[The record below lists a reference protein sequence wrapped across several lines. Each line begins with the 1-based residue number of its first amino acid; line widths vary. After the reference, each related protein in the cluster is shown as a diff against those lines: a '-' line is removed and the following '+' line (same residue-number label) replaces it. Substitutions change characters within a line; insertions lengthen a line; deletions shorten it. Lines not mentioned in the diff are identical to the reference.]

1 LVDLIASDLG
11 INADTIQNLDL
22 YMADSNPA
30 CYFGLN
36 DEFISSPRLDNLC
49 SSFHSLNALME
60 TENTGKYINMVAS
73 NIIIQALERIFKLL
87 SGDLKI
93 PDAFE
98 KMVQKSFVISAD
110 MAHGLHPNYSEKHQS
125 NHRTEIN
132 KGVILK
138 TNVGQSYATDS
149 VSASIVRILAEKVNV
164 PVQDF
169 IVRNDSP
176 CGTTIGTTLKYLGP
190 IISGKTGIK
199 TVDIGAPMLG
209 MHSIR
214 ETCGVLDGLYY
225 SNLFKSFFANY
236 ESINHDLLKG

>member
-60 TENTGKYINMVAS
+60 TENTGKYINMVALFDHEECGSESAQGAAS

-225 SNLFKSFFANY
+225 SNLFK
-236 ESINHDLLKG
+236 